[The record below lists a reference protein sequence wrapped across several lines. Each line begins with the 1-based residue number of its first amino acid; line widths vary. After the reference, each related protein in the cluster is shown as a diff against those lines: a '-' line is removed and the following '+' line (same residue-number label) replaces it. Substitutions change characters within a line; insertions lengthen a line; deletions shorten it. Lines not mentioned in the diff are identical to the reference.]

1 MTTRSPFFA
10 ARRSRFGSGARLTR
24 GFTLLE
30 LMITVAIIAVL
41 ASIAY
46 ATYQNNVVES
56 RRKAA
61 AACLLEAAQFM
72 ERRYTTVLSYAG
84 ATLPGLTCQTDLAR
98 FYTIAISGTPTATL
112 YSLTATPVSGSQQA
126 NRDTKCATLG
136 INQSGT
142 KSETGTGSVA
152 DCW

>member
-1 MTTRSPFFA
+1 MTTRSPSLA
-10 ARRSRFGSGARLTR
+10 VRRSHPGSRTR

-30 LMITVAIIAVL
+30 LMITLAIIAVL

-46 ATYQNNVVES
+46 ASYQNNVVES

-61 AACLLEAAQFM
+61 TACLLEAAQFM
-72 ERRYTTVLSYAG
+72 ERRYTTQLSYLG
-84 ATLPGLTCQTDLAR
+84 ATLPGLTCQNDLAR
-98 FYTIAISGTPTATL
+98 FYTIAINGTPTATD

-126 NRDTKCATLG
+126 NRDTKCATLS
-136 INQSGT
+136 INQIGTKGETGSGT
-142 KSETGTGSVA
+142 VA